1 MRGLQSPSQQF
12 GDLFVA
18 VQQAHLFEDSK
29 TFADAVP
36 RRPVDDILLDWRKAG
51 ALAGKSLR
59 QFVEVNF
66 TLPQRGWDAPP
77 QGLSLAEH
85 IDTLWDMLTR
95 SQRDQEPRG
104 SDIRL
109 PCPYVIPGG
118 RFRELYY
125 WDSYFTMLGLAL
137 AGRQQL
143 VESMI
148 TNFGNLIDRFGFI
161 PNGTR
166 SYYLSR
172 SQPPFFYLMAGLSQD
187 MSEKARRQRLVWMRR
202 EYGFWMSGAEGI
214 APGGEHRRVVRLCD
228 GTLLN
233 RYWDDVA
240 APRDESWRED
250 VALAEEAEQPA
261 ASLWRNLRA
270 AAESGWDFSSR
281 WMGDAT
287 TLASIRTT
295 RILPV
300 DLNCLLHGLER
311 TIAEYAAALG
321 QRDIE
326 TQFRECAQR
335 RSDAIERVMWNEA
348 LGCHADFD
356 LDAGD
361 VSHALTAA
369 AAFPLYA
376 DVTTADRAARIST
389 ALEALLKPGGLATT
403 PKTSGEQ
410 WDAPNGWA
418 PLQWVAV
425 AGLRRYGNDALATKI
440 ARHWL
445 ATVQG
450 QFDRCGQLFEKYD
463 VERRDVGGGGEYA
476 TETGFGWTNGVVLA
490 LADYIREVSVDE
502 EIPRHDCP

>member
-1 MRGLQSPSQQF
+1 MTEPRSPSQQF

-18 VQQAHLFEDSK
+18 VQKARLFEDSK

-36 RRPVDDILLDWRKAG
+36 RRPVHDILVDWRRAG
-51 ALAGKSLR
+51 ALSGQSLR

-66 TLPQRGWDAPP
+66 TVPHVGRDAPP
-77 QGLSLAEH
+77 RGLPLAEH

-95 SQRDQEPRG
+95 SQGDQEPRG

-109 PCPYVIPGG
+109 PRPYVIPGG

-148 TNFGNLIDRFGFI
+148 ANFGNLIDRFGFI

-172 SQPPFFYLMAGLSQD
+172 SQPPFFYLMAGLSKD
-187 MSEKARRQRLVWMRR
+187 MSEDARRQRLAWMQR
-202 EYGFWMSGAEGI
+202 EYGFWMSGADNV
-214 APGGEHRRVVRLCD
+214 APGGEHRRVVRLSD

-250 VALAEEAEQPA
+250 VALAEGAEQPA

-281 WMGDAT
+281 WMGDGASLT
-287 TLASIRTT
+287 SIRTT
-295 RILPV
+295 RLLPV
-300 DLNCLLHGLER
+300 DLNCLLHGLECQ
-311 TIAEYAAALG
+311 IAGYAGGLG
-321 QRDIE
+321 LRDID
-326 TQFRECAQR
+326 TLYRERGR
-335 RSDAIERVMWNEA
+335 RRADAIERVMWNEV
-348 LGCHADFD
+348 LGCHSDFD
-356 LDAGD
+356 LDAGE

-376 DVTTADRAARIST
+376 GITTVDRAARISG
-389 ALEALLKPGGLATT
+389 ALERLLKPGGLATT
-403 PKTSGEQ
+403 LQASGQQ

-425 AGLRRYGNDALATKI
+425 AGLQKYGNTTLGEQI
-440 ARHWL
+440 ARRWL
-445 ATVQG
+445 GTVER
-450 QFDRCGQLFEKYD
+450 QFARHGQLFEKYD
-463 VERRDVGGGGEYA
+463 LDRCDIGGGGEYV
-476 TETGFGWTNGVVLA
+476 TETGFGWTNGVALA
-490 LADYIREVSVDE
+490 LADFIR
-502 EIPRHDCP
+502 